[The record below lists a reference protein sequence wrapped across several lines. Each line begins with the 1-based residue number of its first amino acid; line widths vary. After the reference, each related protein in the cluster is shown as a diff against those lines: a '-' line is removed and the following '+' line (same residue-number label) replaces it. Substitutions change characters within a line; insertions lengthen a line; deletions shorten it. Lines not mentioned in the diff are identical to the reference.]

1 MPELPNNKRHQS
13 HKQSHAEGH
22 TEQIEAASGEII
34 AKEQTGFREGRETT
48 EQIFILRILCEKYLQ
63 HQQDLY
69 HVLIDFKK
77 ALNRVWHTALWATM
91 KKNNAMINLIRVI
104 KILCYK
110 ATSAVL
116 FTLSKKKKKKA
127 TSSSGE
133 KTESV
138 GDWFQTTLGVRQ
150 GCLHSPTLF
159 DIFLERIMADS
170 CLRRSRRHCQHWR
183 RNNHQ
188 SPLCWSHRWLS
199 RRGRR
204 IGKFS

>member
-110 ATSAVL
+110 ATFAVL
-116 FTLSKKKKKKA
+116 FN
-127 TSSSGE
+127 SG
-133 KTESV
+133 KR
-138 GDWFQTTLGVRQ
+138 DWFRTIVGVRK
-150 GCLHSPTLF
+150 GCLLSPTLF
-159 DIFLERIMADS
+159 SIFLERIMTDA
-170 CLRRSRRHCQHWR
+170 
-183 RNNHQ
+183 
-188 SPLCWSHRWLS
+188 
-199 RRGRR
+199 
-204 IGKFS
+204 